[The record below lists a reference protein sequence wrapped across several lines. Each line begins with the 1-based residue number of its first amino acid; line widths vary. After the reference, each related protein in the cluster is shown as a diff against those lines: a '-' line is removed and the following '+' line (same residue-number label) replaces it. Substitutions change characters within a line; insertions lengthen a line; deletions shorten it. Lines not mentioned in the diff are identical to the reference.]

1 MPKRSN
7 AVAAGRLVS
16 LDGLRGIAVL
26 TIVLFHA
33 QIPGMTNGGYFTL
46 DIFFV
51 LSGFLITGVLLGER
65 EAKGRVRL
73 GRFYYRRFLRLYPA
87 LLVMILLLMPVG
99 SDVAL
104 YGDYTRW
111 LRDALLAVT
120 YTIDL
125 PGYWGGVT
133 NGGLAHTWSL
143 AIEEQFYLLW
153 APILVLIMRKRMP
166 TLNVAA
172 WVMGVAV
179 ALYVFNWLVHR
190 PGPNSGTVYARPD
203 LRFSEVLIG
212 CALSIAL
219 TALPRPLPGWLD
231 RAIPWIGN
239 ICALGIVLMVAFI
252 PEPFSIRIS
261 TFLLLMPFA
270 ALGSA
275 GLILRLSHRDD
286 GVVAWVLKRRLFTFT
301 GDISYGIYLWH
312 LPILILVRPHIAN
325 VWLRGAAVVA
335 LTYVAAYTSR
345 RVVENPFLRLKDRL
359 RTTGV
364 TGIDAAPER
373 DLVEQPHEPG
383 DVVRERVATG

>member
-1 MPKRSN
+1 MSKRSN

-33 QIPGMTNGGYFTL
+33 EIPGMTNGGYFTL

-87 LLVMILLLMPVG
+87 LLVMILLLMPFG
-99 SDVAL
+99 RDIAL
-104 YGDYTRW
+104 YGHYSRW
-111 LRDALLAVT
+111 LRDALLSIT

-125 PGYWGGVT
+125 PTYWGET
-133 NGGLAHTWSL
+133 TMGGLAHTWSL

-153 APILVLIMRKRMP
+153 APILVVVMRKRMP
-166 TLNVAA
+166 GLKVVA
-172 WVMGVAV
+172 WVMAVAV
-179 ALYVFNWLVHR
+179 ALYLLSWFVHQ
-190 PGPNSGTVYARPD
+190 PWPNSATVYGRPD
-203 LRFSEVLIG
+203 LRFAEVLIG
-212 CALSIAL
+212 CSMSIAL
-219 TALPRPLPGWLD
+219 TALPRPLPGWLE

-239 ICALGIVLMVAFI
+239 VSALGIVLMVIFI

-261 TFLLLMPFA
+261 TFLILLPFA
-270 ALGSA
+270 AFGAA
-275 GLILRLSHRDD
+275 GVILRLSHRDD
-286 GVVAWVLKRRLFTFT
+286 GVVAWVLKKRLFTFT

-312 LPILILVRPHIAN
+312 LPIIILLRPQIPN
-325 VWLRGAAVVA
+325 VWLRGAIVIA

-364 TGIDAAPER
+364 TGIDAAPEEA
-373 DLVEQPHEPG
+373 LVEQPHEPSELG
-383 DVVRERVATG
+383 RERVAAG